1 MEQTKIEEMLERILV
16 WLDNIQKQID
26 QLQTNLIF

>member
-1 MEQTKIEEMLERILV
+1 MEQMNQAKIEEMLERILV

-26 QLQTNLIF
+26 QLKID